1 MFKAVFLL
9 FIWSGVFAQGERAG
23 FQKVSTIS
31 IPLDSLHG
39 IDFSNVYYIKR
50 NGKPC
55 LVAFDGRQSKLRFI
69 DLKAGKNESAIDL
82 SKIASQ
88 FRVDGFS
95 YVNDDSI
102 FLYNYGK
109 SIMQLVNAKGVS
121 YGEYTVCKFR

>member
-9 FIWSGVFAQGERAG
+9 FIWSGVFAQGEGAR

-31 IPLDSLHG
+31 IPLDSLNG

-55 LVAFDGRQSKLRFI
+55 LVVFDAKKNKLRFV
-69 DLKAGKNESAIDL
+69 DLKAGKDESAIDL
-82 SKIASQ
+82 SKITLQ

-102 FLYNYGK
+102 FQYNYGR
-109 SIMQLVNAKGVS
+109 SVGGSVGIIAECAML
-121 YGEYTVCKFR
+121 R